1 MKSILWINTPLIIS
15 NFEEKE
21 FSNDITFSTNLL
33 LTPTFESDL
42 AINFIKNKICNNDIE
57 ENILKKK

>member
-57 ENILKKK
+57 ENLL